1 MQTRIEINKLSD
13 IPLYLQLKDSIKNAI
28 LEGQFKE
35 NDKLPTEEMICSFY
49 NISRPVVRKAYQALI
64 DEGLVVRRQ
73 GSGTFVERNILI
85 PNIFF
90 RADFTKA
97 LAEYNI
103 EGSSRILSLDIRTKK
118 DVAELRNEQHPTYYL
133 IKRIRYGN
141 SIPLILEEFYFP
153 TDLFPDIKDV
163 ITNSVSFTEV
173 LLKRYKT
180 GNIGSN
186 IQINAFAMDEVMS
199 SIFELPAGS
208 AAFKFITYNRF
219 DDGSLCFFKHSY
231 FPGKR
236 YRIDLEIDQ

>member
-1 MQTRIEINKLSD
+1 MQRNIEINKLSD
-13 IPLYLQLKDSIKNAI
+13 VPLYLQLKESVKNAI
-28 LEGQFKE
+28 LNGTFKE
-35 NDKLPTEEMICSFY
+35 NEKLPTEAIICQFY

-90 RADFTKA
+90 RADYTKA

-103 EGSSRILSLDIRTKK
+103 EGTSRILSLDIRTKK
-118 DVAELRNEQHPTYYL
+118 DVLELRNESYPTYYL

-141 SIPLILEEFYFP
+141 RIPLILEEFYFP

-163 ITNSVSFTEV
+163 ITNSISFTEV

-186 IQINAFAMDEVMS
+186 IQINAFAMNELMS
-199 SIFELPAGS
+199 TIFELPIGS
-208 AAFKFITYNRF
+208 AAFKFTTYNRF

-236 YRIDLEIDQ
+236 HRIDLEVEP